1 MRALVLLLALI
12 APPALAQKTEAPRQ
26 IPLAAGLAEDRVEVK
41 VNYSGARIVLFA
53 TAPAG
58 EDDNSGLAVALI
70 GPSAPQEVIRRTPK
84 GERKFRFVSAPLVFA
99 IGAEP
104 SIEGSVPPDVMIE
117 SGLNAAA
124 SAMPQSDQLLSPELE
139 EWRQAFVDLK
149 MTQGLYSFNDTT
161 IERLEG
167 GLRRAKIML
176 PPNAPPGEYRIRAVA
191 FRNGQRVGENEQVLT
206 LVRGGMD
213 ATLFDLSRQHG
224 LIYGFV
230 AVLTGVLV
238 GAVAA
243 WIGRR

>member
-1 MRALVLLLALI
+1 MRMLILLLALV
-12 APPALAQKTEAPRQ
+12 APPAIAQRTETPAHTP
-26 IPLAAGLAEDRVEVK
+26 IAAGLAEDRVEVK

-58 EDDNSGLAVALI
+58 DNDKSGLAVALI
-70 GPSAPQEVIRRTPK
+70 GPSAPQEVVRRTPT
-84 GERKFRFVSAPLVFA
+84 GERKFQFVSAPTVFA
-99 IGAEP
+99 IGAE
-104 SIEGSVPPDVMIE
+104 SQIEGSVPPDVMIE
-117 SGLNAAA
+117 LGLNAAA
-124 SAMPQSDQLLSPELE
+124 SAMPQADQLMSPELE
-139 EWRQAFVDLK
+139 GWRQAFVDLK
-149 MTQGLYSFNDTT
+149 MAQGLYSFGGTT
-161 IERLEG
+161 IERLDG
-167 GLRRAKIML
+167 GLRRAKIAL

-191 FRNGQRVGENEQVLT
+191 FRNGQRVGETEQVLT

-243 WIGRR
+243 WIGRK